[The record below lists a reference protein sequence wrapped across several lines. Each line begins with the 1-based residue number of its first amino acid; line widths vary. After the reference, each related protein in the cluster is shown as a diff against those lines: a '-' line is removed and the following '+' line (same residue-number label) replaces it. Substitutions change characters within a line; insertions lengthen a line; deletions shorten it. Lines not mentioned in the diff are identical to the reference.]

1 MTAHRPLPSF
11 FTPSMNLACS
21 STVHGLLLDLTMKC
35 LCAVCRSD
43 DERLRDTPR
52 NIYKKKPIMNYNRIW
67 IYPYAFLVCIPD
79 LLFDLLRISRN
90 FAINVWEESQLMI
103 LEEDAL
109 ASLSDAETDAEDES
123 SSETYDPGSDKE
135 D

>member
-1 MTAHRPLPSF
+1 
-11 FTPSMNLACS
+11 
-21 STVHGLLLDLTMKC
+21 
-35 LCAVCRSD
+35 
-43 DERLRDTPR
+43 
-52 NIYKKKPIMNYNRIW
+52 
-67 IYPYAFLVCIPD
+67 
-79 LLFDLLRISRN
+79 
-90 FAINVWEESQLMI
+90 MI

>member
-1 MTAHRPLPSF
+1 
-11 FTPSMNLACS
+11 
-21 STVHGLLLDLTMKC
+21 
-35 LCAVCRSD
+35 
-43 DERLRDTPR
+43 
-52 NIYKKKPIMNYNRIW
+52 MNYNRIW

-103 LEEDAL
+103 LEEDTL